1 MRLSLVMHI
10 GGGQH
15 VIQLPEGWAL
25 PPQLVYVPPGRAE
38 LVTVTVANPGPG
50 TAANV
55 WFAIAPASVVDDQVT
70 QLGISLGST
79 FWVQARASLLPPG
92 VSRFAFT
99 VPAAD
104 LQHGSFPVIVMGA
117 QEGWHQVTYGLV
129 QLDPSGHAG

>member
-1 MRLSLVMHI
+1 MRMSLVMHI
-10 GGGQH
+10 DGGQH
-15 VIQLPEGWAL
+15 VTGLPQGWAE
-25 PPQLVYVPPGRAE
+25 PPQPVYVPAGRDAI
-38 LVTVTVANPGPG
+38 VTLTVANPGPG
-50 TAANV
+50 TATNV
-55 WFAIAPASVVDDQVT
+55 WFAIAPASALDDQVT

-79 FWVQARASLLPPG
+79 FWVQARTSLLRPG

-117 QEGWHQVTYGLV
+117 QEGSNQVTYGLV